1 MRMCRILSAAIL
13 CSSLAV
19 PALADEGMWMPEQV
33 PQVAKQMKKDG
44 LKLNPRK
51 LKNLTGYPL
60 GAVVWLGNCTA
71 SFVSDRGLV
80 VTNHHCGYGSI
91 QYNSTAENNL
101 IKNGFYA
108 KTLADELPAAP
119 GSRISVTTGIKDVT
133 RKITKGLSDDMAPLE
148 RYQAIDQRRKDM
160 VAKCEAKDE
169 FTRCSVSSFYG
180 GLKYYLMSRMTIRD
194 VRLVYAPPDSIGKY
208 GGDIDNWMWPRH
220 TGDFSYLR
228 AYVGRDGK
236 PADYSPNNVPFKPK
250 YTLKVQPKGIQ
261 DGDYVMAAGYPGRT
275 SRYRRLSEVQ
285 YSFDWYYPRFR
296 KLLNEW
302 IKTIDEAAPKGTDA
316 RVKYESLL
324 ASLNNY
330 EKNLGG
336 QMEGARKVHLPERK
350 EATEAALNVWIAA
363 DPKREAKYAADIIKL
378 DEVIRQANADA
389 RKYYGYRFTGGR
401 PALLSAAKRLYRLSI
416 EQQKPNEERE
426 SGYQKRDMRTFK
438 QSMERISRRYDPKVD
453 EAVWRMFL
461 QDYLNQ
467 PAENRVAALDT
478 AMGIHDGNVPDL
490 DPYYS
495 NPVLGTTEARIA
507 WMNKSPEDFRKSDD
521 PFIKL
526 AVALY
531 DHDREHEKKGK
542 RTAGELQAL
551 RPKYM
556 EAIISYNKSLD
567 KPVYADANSTLRIT
581 FGNVLGESPQDGL
594 VYKPFT
600 TLQGITA
607 KDTGEEPFNA
617 PKAELKL
624 IANKDYG
631 PYELKPINSVPVN
644 FLANLDI
651 TGGNS
656 GSPAMNAKGELVGLL
671 FDGTYESINSDWDFD
686 VCTTRT
692 IAVDVRYMLWVM
704 DKLDGADR
712 LLKEMG
718 IQPSDGK

>member
-1 MRMCRILSAAIL
+1 MRMFRIVSAAML
-13 CSSLAV
+13 CGSLAV
-19 PALADEGMWMPEQV
+19 PALADEGMWMPQQV
-33 PQVAKQMKKDG
+33 PQVAKQMKQDG
-44 LKLNPRK
+44 LKFNPNK
-51 LKNLTGYPL
+51 LKDLTGDPM

-71 SFVSDRGLV
+71 SFVSPDGLV

-101 IKNGFYA
+101 IENGFYA

-133 RKITKGLSDDMAPLE
+133 RKITKGLSDDMDPLA
-148 RYQAIDQRRKDM
+148 RYQAIDQRKKDM
-160 VAKCEAKDE
+160 IAKCEAKDE

-180 GLKYYLMSRMTIRD
+180 GLKYFLMSRMTIRD

-228 AYVGRDGK
+228 AYVGPDGK
-236 PADYSPNNVPFKPK
+236 PADYSPDNVPFHPK
-250 YTLKVQPKGIQ
+250 HILKVQPKGIQ

-285 YSFDWYYPRFR
+285 YSFGWYYPRLR
-296 KLLNEW
+296 GLLNDW
-302 IKTIDEAAPKGTDA
+302 IDAIDEAAPKGTDA

-350 EATEAALNVWIAA
+350 AATEQALNDWIAA
-363 DPKREAKYAADIIKL
+363 DPKREAKYAADITKL
-378 DEVIRQANADA
+378 DEVIRQGNADSK
-389 RKYYGYRFTGGR
+389 RNYYYRFAGNR
-401 PALLSAAKRLYRLSI
+401 PALLSAAKKLYRLSI
-416 EQQKPNEERE
+416 EKQKPDAERE
-426 SGYQKRDMRTFK
+426 SGYQERDMRSIK
-438 QSMERISRRYDPKVD
+438 QSMERIVRRYDPKVD

-461 QDYLNQ
+461 NDYANA
-467 PAENRVAALDT
+467 PAEDHVAALDT
-478 AMGIHDGNVPDL
+478 AMGIEDGKVPDL
-490 DPYYS
+490 DPYYAD
-495 NPVLGTTEARIA
+495 PVLGTTEARLA
-507 WMNKSPEDFRKSDD
+507 WMDKSPEDFRKSDD

-531 DHDREHEKKGK
+531 DHDRAQEKKDK
-542 RTAGELQAL
+542 IEAGELQAL

-556 EAIISYNKSLD
+556 EAIIDYNKSMG

-581 FGNVLGESPQDGL
+581 FGNVLGGSPQDGL
-594 VYKPFT
+594 EYKPFT
-600 TLQGITA
+600 TLEGITA
-607 KDTGEEPFNA
+607 KDTGEAPFNA

-624 IANKDYG
+624 IADKDYG
-631 PYELKPINSVPVN
+631 SYELDSIKSVPVN

-686 VCTTRT
+686 VRTTRT

-704 DKLDGADR
+704 DKLDHTDR
-712 LLKEMG
+712 LLEEMG
-718 IQPSDGK
+718 VEPSDGK